1 MAGSEE
7 TSKKLDTEELQ
18 QSAPEPIG
26 TEGAAEAEAPA
37 PPKPARPLSPFAEK
51 QLILTEAFPSIEVNV
66 VRAILIAAQ
75 GQLDPAFN
83 ALLSLTDPAYEVDE
97 SQFETVSQPPPRSAA
112 PPRGQ
117 QQRTQQRQRSQMEED
132 ERLAQMLADE
142 ERGIASGQRRTRG
155 GYPGQEPVDDRS
167 FFDDDLPQ
175 IKETFTKGF
184 NETKDKVNSWL
195 GNFRKNMAG
204 ETTDTPPAGSRSGM
218 SDGAGSYQ
226 PNRTSRARFYDGEPD
241 QIDFQGIRLN
251 DNDEP
256 APPALPARR
265 SGGGSA
271 GNNDHEDD
279 LYSKPS
285 DESSAAAARKTE
297 ATKKS
302 IPLKS
307 TDAGKSEA
315 EDSFLIADSDDEETG
330 KKGNAK

>member
-7 TSKKLDTEELQ
+7 TKKLDTQELL

-26 TEGAAEAEAPA
+26 IEGAAEAEAPA

-83 ALLSLTDPAYEVDE
+83 GLLSLTDSAYEVDE
-97 SQFETVSQPPPRSAA
+97 SQFETVSQPPPRSAT
-112 PPRGQ
+112 PRGQ
-117 QQRTQQRQRSQMEED
+117 QRTQERQQTQMEED
-132 ERLAQMLADE
+132 ERLAQMLAGE
-142 ERGIASGQRRTRG
+142 ERGIASGQHRTRG

-195 GNFRKNMAG
+195 GNFRKKMDG
-204 ETTDTPPAGSRSGM
+204 ESSNAFPAGGSGT
-218 SDGAGSYQ
+218 SDGVGSYQ
-226 PNRTSRARFYDGEPD
+226 PNRTTRARFYDGEPD
-241 QIDFQGIRLN
+241 YIDFQGIKLN

-265 SGGGSA
+265 SA
-271 GNNDHEDD
+271 GNDREDD
-279 LYSKPS
+279 LYSKP
-285 DESSAAAARKTE
+285 DESSAARKND

-315 EDSFLIADSDDEETG
+315 EESFLIADSDDEETG
-330 KKGNAK
+330 KKDPIK